1 MRGFREGW
9 SGESLRILDT
19 GASSSWFC
27 SWQIARVSECQP
39 LESEGQPLQAAQ
51 SDCHQLGGQP
61 PQLQAA
67 QSDCHQ
73 LGGQQP
79 QLQAAQSDC
88 HQLGGQPPQL
98 SQLQAE
104 ASTDWWAFCRRC
116 PSCTRRSSPGSCLLP
131 GLEEWPNCLKCSWFF
146 LQASNAISRALPS
159 LSGGPATLR
168 QRPLPLSRV
177 AALHPVSLKMASR
190 SSFIKV
196 PSTGSGERKQ
206 RRGSG
211 GGAAMAGRQADLD
224 ASHLAPQQVSSS
236 TQTLHKE
243 AHTHTEVQTHR
254 HTDTHTEKIFDIIS
268 WICLFLLKNWHI
280 DIYRGSNICFL
291 DWICMFLL
299 KKLAH

>member
-1 MRGFREGW
+1 MRGFRAGRP
-9 SGESLRILDT
+9 GENLRHLDA
-19 GASSSWFC
+19 GASSFWCC
-27 SWQIARVSECQP
+27 SWQVARVSECKP

-159 LSGGPATLR
+159 LSCGPATLR

-243 AHTHTEVQTHR
+243 AHTHRGADTQTHR
-254 HTDTHTEKIFDIIS
+254 HTHRE
-268 WICLFLLKNWHI
+268 NV
-280 DIYRGSNICFL
+280 
-291 DWICMFLL
+291 
-299 KKLAH
+299 

>member
-27 SWQIARVSECQP
+27 SWQIARVSECKP
-39 LESEGQPLQAAQ
+39 LESEGKPLQAAQ

-98 SQLQAE
+98 SQLPAE
-104 ASTDWWAFCRRC
+104 AS
-116 PSCTRRSSPGSCLLP
+116 
-131 GLEEWPNCLKCSWFF
+131 NCLKCSWFF

-159 LSGGPATLR
+159 LSGGPATHR

-243 AHTHTEVQTHR
+243 AHTHTHTEVQTHR
-254 HTDTHTEKIFDIIS
+254 HTDTHTEKKLT
-268 WICLFLLKNWHI
+268 LFH
-280 DIYRGSNICFL
+280 GFVCF
-291 DWICMFLL
+291 F
-299 KKLAH
+299 